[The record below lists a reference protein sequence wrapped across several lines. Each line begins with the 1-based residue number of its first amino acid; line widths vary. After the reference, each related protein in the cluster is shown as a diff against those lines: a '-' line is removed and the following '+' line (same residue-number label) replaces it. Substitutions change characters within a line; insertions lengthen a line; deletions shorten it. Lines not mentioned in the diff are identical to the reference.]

1 MSAIIVVVA
10 LLLLLTAVTGLYWRK
25 RRHRASPISAPTIVR
40 EPSQHAIVLAH
51 GVLGFDHLQVMGVR
65 QHYFRGVAK
74 YLEQR
79 GGAVFTAK
87 VAGLGTVPERAQAL
101 TSFIEELDEK
111 RVVVVGHSMGG
122 LDARYGLS
130 KLGLTKQV
138 KALITIAT
146 PHRGSYLAQAT
157 ELLPSRALLSLLGK
171 VGVATDALQWLGEG
185 PSEEFNN
192 TILDVSG
199 VFYGCIVG
207 ETSRSGVLGNPLLMA
222 GYEIL
227 LRARG
232 ANDGMVPASSQK
244 WGKEI
249 AVVPANHF
257 AQIGW
262 STGFDACAMYLDL
275 LRTLNGMGLKCLP
288 ESIQEVCDSSEQ
300 AIAG

>member
-1 MSAIIVVVA
+1 MLVVVS
-10 LLLLLTAVTGLYWRK
+10 LLLLLAAIAGFGLNWRK

-79 GGAVFTAK
+79 GGAVFMAK

-130 KLGLTKQV
+130 KLGLAKQV
-138 KALITIAT
+138 KALITVGT
-146 PHRGSYLAQAT
+146 PHRGSYLAQAA

-171 VGVATDALQWLGEG
+171 VGVSTDALQWLGEG

-199 VFYGCIVG
+199 VLYGCIVG

-262 STGFDACAMYLDL
+262 STGFDARAMYLDL
-275 LRTLNGMGLKCLP
+275 LRKLNGMGVKCLP
-288 ESIQEVCDSSEQ
+288 ESIQETSDSSEQ